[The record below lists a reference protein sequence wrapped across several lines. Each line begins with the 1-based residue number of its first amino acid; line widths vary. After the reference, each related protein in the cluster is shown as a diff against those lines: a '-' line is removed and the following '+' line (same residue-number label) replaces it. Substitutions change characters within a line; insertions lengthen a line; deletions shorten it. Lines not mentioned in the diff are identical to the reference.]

1 MKVKFK
7 NFTRENVIMTAA
19 DGHQALVTGGTV
31 VTLDEK
37 FTHEL
42 DHTKIRQITFPP
54 VVPVAAV
61 APEMPAL
68 ADTDAPVTE

>member
-54 VVPVAAV
+54 VVPVAA
-61 APEMPAL
+61 PELLPL
-68 ADTDAPVTE
+68 ADTNAPVTE